1 MNRREFGRSIAATAL
16 AGTLGHS
23 VAQVAAPVVSAP
35 RFSCE
40 IAMLKLPSFD
50 RCIEVVAEAGYQGVE
65 LTGYFQSWDA
75 AERPRLLAKMI
86 ALGVMIDMLSG
97 LQASFAIPGQT
108 EEFVTRVAAHCRIA
122 KDLQCP
128 HINIKSGKANM
139 SVGPDQELPS
149 VNTGEIQD
157 LVQQGF
163 GVMNSLQDTVQRV
176 DKIVGLVENGQGSIG
191 KLLVDETLYNNLLQ
205 ILAQVKGLA
214 DTLNSDKGTLGILLN
229 NHELYDNFAAT
240 LNRVDTMLQQ
250 LQAGQGSAGKFLK
263 DPALYDDLHSSV
275 KGIQQIIDDLN
286 AGKGTA
292 GQLLKSDDLSNQ
304 LKATIGKIDSV
315 IDKVNSGQGTIGQL
329 LVNQQLYD
337 NLNGATREM
346 HLLMQDFRANPK
358 KFLRIKLSIF

>member
-1 MNRREFGRSIAATAL
+1 MAIQNRATWARLKVGILAIFAMTILAVLIFLITGQTNIFEHQVLIYTYMADAAAL
-16 AGTLGHS
+16 TNG
-23 VAQVAAPVVSAP
+23 APVNLDGIP
-35 RFSCE
+35 
-40 IAMLKLPSFD
+40 IGK
-50 RCIEVVAEAGYQGVE
+50 VE
-65 LTGYFQSWDA
+65 SI
-75 AERPRLLAKMI
+75 RLSGSKDPMRL
-86 ALGVMIDMLSG
+86 VRIDMQLPQHTLKDIPSDS
-97 LQASFAIPGQT
+97 LASIS
-108 EEFVTRVAAHCRIA
+108 AANVLGT
-122 KDLQCP
+122 KY
-128 HINIKSGKANM
+128 INIKSGKSAM
-139 SVGPDQELPS
+139 AVGPDQELPS

-176 DKIVGLVENGQGSIG
+176 DKIVGLVENGKGSIG

-229 NHELYDNFAAT
+229 NHDLYDNVVAT
-240 LNRVDTMLQQ
+240 LGRVDTMLQQ

-263 DPALYDDLHSSV
+263 DPALYDELNDSA
-275 KGIQQIIDDLN
+275 KGIHQLIDDLN

-304 LKATIGKIDSV
+304 LKATIAKIDSV

-346 HLLMQDFRANPK
+346 HLLMQDFRSNPK

>member
-1 MNRREFGRSIAATAL
+1 MAIQNRATWARLKVGILAIFAMAILAVLIFLITGQTNIFESQVVIYTYMADAAAL
-16 AGTLGHS
+16 TDG
-23 VAQVAAPVVSAP
+23 APVNLDGIPIGKVKT
-35 RFSCE
+35 
-40 IAMLKLPSFD
+40 I
-50 RCIEVVAEAGYQGVE
+50 
-65 LTGYFQSWDA
+65 
-75 AERPRLLAKMI
+75 RLSGSKDPMRL
-86 ALGVMIDMLSG
+86 VRIDMQVPERQLKNISTDS
-97 LQASFAIPGQT
+97 LASIS
-108 EEFVTRVAAHCRIA
+108 AANVLGT
-122 KDLQCP
+122 KY
-128 HINIKSGKANM
+128 INIKSGKGNM
-139 SVGPDQELPS
+139 TIGPDQELPS

-229 NHELYDNFAAT
+229 NHELYDNFVAT
-240 LNRVDTMLQQ
+240 LSRVDTMLQQ
-250 LQAGQGSAGKFLK
+250 LQNGEGTAGKLLK
-263 DPALYDDLHSSV
+263 DPPLYKETPPTVADVHKLVDN
-275 KGIQQIIDDLN
+275 LN

-292 GQLLKSDDLSNQ
+292 GQLLTSEDLSNQ
-304 LKATIGKIDSV
+304 MKATISKIDSV

-329 LVNQQLYD
+329 LVNQQLFD